1 MRLRDPVYGCMGA
14 ISVLQQQIQS
24 LQAQLNALR
33 AEIINYKLR
42 DLVPSSRAVSVAAPP
57 PGPPPLP
64 PPPAP
69 PSLPPS
75 PTYSS
80 SSMLQP
86 HQRTPTIYNTIPND
100 NTSYFS

>member
-1 MRLRDPVYGCMGA
+1 MGA

-33 AEIINYKLR
+33 AEITKYKLR
-42 DLVPSSRAVSVAAPP
+42 EASMIPSPHVDLVPSFRAVSVVAPP
-57 PGPPPLP
+57 PGPPPL
-64 PPPAP
+64 PAP

-75 PTYSS
+75 PT
-80 SSMLQP
+80 SSMLHP
-86 HQRTPTIYNTIPND
+86 HQRTPTSYNTVPND